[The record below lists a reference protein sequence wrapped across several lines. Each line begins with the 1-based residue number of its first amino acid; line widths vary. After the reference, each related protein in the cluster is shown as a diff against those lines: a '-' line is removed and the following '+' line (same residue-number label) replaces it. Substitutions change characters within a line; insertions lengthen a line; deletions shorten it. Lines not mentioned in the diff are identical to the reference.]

1 VRVLPNEAAK
11 VVGDER
17 AAGSIL
23 VWNGLVTRMRRV
35 SVEAKSASG
44 LDDCA
49 RDRLPGPLVD
59 KDQHAVRTNRFRLG

>member
-1 VRVLPNEAAK
+1 VSVLRKDGAK
-11 VVGDER
+11 IEGDDA

-35 SVEAKSASG
+35 SS
-44 LDDCA
+44 DDVDLEERVA

-59 KDQHAVRTNRFRLG
+59 QDQHAVRSNRLRLG

>member
-1 VRVLPNEAAK
+1 MRVLRKEAAE
-11 VVGDER
+11 VDGDEA

-35 SVEAKSASG
+35 SA
-44 LDDCA
+44 DDVDLEERVA

-59 KDQHAVRTNRFRLG
+59 QDQHAVRPDRLRLG